1 MSKQLAAKTLSGAL
15 SGTLVKTAASSPA
28 FALQAFNSL
37 VEAHNSYRVVRE
49 QEITKRQQIAAWEKT
64 QITAIREQAS
74 IIHDYLD
81 KSFAERREN
90 FSQLFTLL
98 DKGIESGNDQAIQA
112 ALTGIIETT
121 RQSPL
126 REALAAVRAIS
137 DPSVKSIDI

>member
-1 MSKQLAAKTLSGAL
+1 MSKQLAAKTLN
-15 SGTLVKTAASSPA
+15 GTLMKTAASSPT

-49 QEITKRQQIAAWEKT
+49 QEITKRQQIAAWET
-64 QITAIREQAS
+64 VQVTAIREHAS
-74 IIHDYLD
+74 IIRDYLD

-90 FSQLFTLL
+90 FKQFFTLL

-112 ALTGIIETT
+112 ALSGIIETT